1 MHITRYTDYSL
12 RVLIYLSLNTEK
24 RSTIKDIAHSY
35 GISKNHLMKV
45 VHNLNKCGYIE
56 TLRGKKGGMRLS
68 KNPENINV
76 GKLVLELE
84 PDFNLVECFSH
95 NGNCAITPVC
105 ELKSILGSAL
115 SEFIKKLSEYTL
127 ADVIVKGDEGKAAE
141 ILGLSLDNDSDGKVI
156 PISNVG

>member
-12 RVLIYLSLNTEK
+12 RVLIYLSLNTDK
-24 RSTIKDIAHSY
+24 RSTIKDIADSY

-68 KNPENINV
+68 KNPENINI

-95 NGNCAITPVC
+95 NGNCVITPVC
-105 ELKSILGSAL
+105 ELKSILGNAL
-115 SEFIKKLSEYTL
+115 SSFIKKLSEYTL
-127 ADVIVKGDEGKAAE
+127 ADVIVKGDENKAAE
-141 ILGLSLDNDSDGKVI
+141 ILGLDSLNENNVI
-156 PISNVG
+156 PISNVS